1 MAVSRDKQRI
11 LEERMAHLGIREEDI
26 SEQFVL
32 SSGPGGQNVNKRST
46 CVMLKH
52 IPTGIEVKCQEERY
66 REMNRYRARQRLCD
80 KYEELILKLSTPKTE
95 YVEKIRRRK
104 KRRDRR
110 RKARD
115 TWDKSQALD

>member
-1 MAVSRDKQRI
+1 
-11 LEERMAHLGIREEDI
+11 
-26 SEQFVL
+26 
-32 SSGPGGQNVNKRST
+32 
-46 CVMLKH
+46 MLKH